1 MKIGA
6 VVVNFNG
13 GRDLPVC
20 LEALRT
26 QSVPTQIVLVDCAS
40 TDGSRELAECPP
52 SGVVGLPLLANAG
65 YAGGCAAGLAALD
78 AETEVVGFFNPDC
91 FPAADFLA
99 VCGRV
104 IEQDAGVGGVAG
116 RLVRPGGATLDSCG
130 QVLTP
135 LLLRVRDRGYGSP
148 AGDRFCEAARVL
160 AACGAAMVYR
170 RAALVG
176 AAVEAEVF
184 PAEYFAFWEDLDLG
198 WRVSNTGWTVLYE
211 PRAVAVHRRG
221 ATAGSG
227 RGRLIFRRTPELAA
241 SILVNRW
248 ATLLRNLHRVDFWLR
263 LPVLL
268 PGEVAMLGWVLLRR
282 PVVLRALRAAWPRLR
297 RAAAQ
302 RRLIP
307 RRRLSELL

>member
-116 RLVRPGGATLDSCG
+116 RLVRPGGAILDSCG

-170 RAALVG
+170 RAALAG
-176 AAVEAEVF
+176 AAV
-184 PAEYFAFWEDLDLG
+184 D
-198 WRVSNTGWTVLYE
+198 
-211 PRAVAVHRRG
+211 
-221 ATAGSG
+221 G
-227 RGRLIFRRTPELAA
+227 RGLPRR
-241 SILVNRW
+241 V
-248 ATLLRNLHRVDFWLR
+248 LR
-263 LPVLL
+263 LLGG
-268 PGEVAMLGWVLLRR
+268 PGSRVEGEQRGLDGG
-282 PVVLRALRAAWPRLR
+282 LRAAR
-297 RAAAQ
+297 RGGAP
-302 RRLIP
+302 P
-307 RRRLSELL
+307 RRDGRVRARQAHLPQDARTGGLDPRQPMGHIAQKPPPG